1 MPNFQFLQ
9 QHRLFSTETK
19 IEKFTENV
27 LLKSL
32 NKYTPDKI
40 RNFAIIAHIDHG
52 KSTLSDRLLQLTNVI
67 PSDSE
72 QRYLDKL
79 EVEKERGITVS
90 YFESQIFSFEVKRS
104 LVACGGA
111 ILLVA
116 ANQGIQAQ
124 TIFNFWDAFQAEL
137 SIIPIINKIDMAL
150 VDIDRIEKQMQTLFD
165 FKKEE
170 ILKVS
175 AKTGLNVPSI
185 LDAIIERIPPPN
197 FEMKEEK
204 SFQAHIFDS
213 WFDHRCGV
221 VLLLVVKHGQLKR
234 GMSVQFFNDKERI
247 YNVKQVGFLH
257 PEMVPCESLT
267 TGQVGYMFCGIKSPK
282 DIIVGDTLFEA
293 GNKIDLQP
301 FMSINK
307 IKPTVYAGLFP
318 TESSEFER
326 LNKAVENLCLN
337 DSSVEIETDSSAI
350 FGQAKYGELAVF
362 TSPTVEYL
370 ADIVN
375 NESIRQKRYGGKEQ
389 IVISKP
395 SSFPSCPTDI
405 VCFHEPVSLV
415 SIVTPAEYF
424 QLINSL
430 CENARGENI
439 ETMYIDETKMLLK
452 WSGYASFDMK
462 DDGYRECKLEKICI
476 YLNDKQIEELSLICP
491 SVIARKRAN
500 QMINK
505 LKNEI
510 PSQQIEVTIR
520 ASFGTSRKAVA
531 QAIIKPMK
539 KDFAGVLKGK

>member
-1 MPNFQFLQ
+1 MPNFQVYYALVLRKFSKFIFIQ

-79 EVEKERGITVS
+79 EVEKERGITVKAQTCTMF
-90 YFESQIFSFEVKRS
+90 YKGMMLNLIDTPGHVDFNFEVKRS

-213 WFDHRCGV
+213 WFDHRYGV
-221 VLLLVVKHGQLKR
+221 VLLLVIKHGQLKR

-267 TGQVGYMFCGIKSPK
+267 TGQVGYMYCGIKSPK
-282 DIIVGDTLFEA
+282 DIIVGDTIFEA

-350 FGQAKYGELAVF
+350 FGQGWRVGF
-362 TSPTVEYL
+362 
-370 ADIVN
+370 I
-375 NESIRQKRYGGKEQ
+375 GK
-389 IVISKP
+389 
-395 SSFPSCPTDI
+395 
-405 VCFHEPVSLV
+405 
-415 SIVTPAEYF
+415 
-424 QLINSL
+424 
-430 CENARGENI
+430 
-439 ETMYIDETKMLLK
+439 
-452 WSGYASFDMK
+452 
-462 DDGYRECKLEKICI
+462 
-476 YLNDKQIEELSLICP
+476 
-491 SVIARKRAN
+491 
-500 QMINK
+500 
-505 LKNEI
+505 
-510 PSQQIEVTIR
+510 
-520 ASFGTSRKAVA
+520 
-531 QAIIKPMK
+531 
-539 KDFAGVLKGK
+539 

>member
-1 MPNFQFLQ
+1 MSNFQVHYALVLRKFSKFIFIQ

-79 EVEKERGITVS
+79 EVEKERGITVKAQTCTMF
-90 YFESQIFSFEVKRS
+90 YKGMMLNLIDTPGHVDFNFEVKRS

-197 FEMKEEK
+197 FEMNEEK

-234 GMSVQFFNDKERI
+234 GMSVQFFNDKERV
-247 YNVKQVGFLH
+247 YNVRQVGFLH

-267 TGQVGYMFCGIKSPK
+267 TGQVGYMYCGIKSPK
-282 DIIVGDTLFEA
+282 DIIVGDTIFEA

-350 FGQAKYGELAVF
+350 FGQGWRVGF
-362 TSPTVEYL
+362 
-370 ADIVN
+370 I
-375 NESIRQKRYGGKEQ
+375 GK
-389 IVISKP
+389 
-395 SSFPSCPTDI
+395 
-405 VCFHEPVSLV
+405 
-415 SIVTPAEYF
+415 
-424 QLINSL
+424 
-430 CENARGENI
+430 
-439 ETMYIDETKMLLK
+439 
-452 WSGYASFDMK
+452 
-462 DDGYRECKLEKICI
+462 
-476 YLNDKQIEELSLICP
+476 
-491 SVIARKRAN
+491 
-500 QMINK
+500 
-505 LKNEI
+505 
-510 PSQQIEVTIR
+510 
-520 ASFGTSRKAVA
+520 
-531 QAIIKPMK
+531 
-539 KDFAGVLKGK
+539 